1 MKLFNNAFLLIGP
14 LFICLSIHS
23 TELNQYEIEFI
34 IFKHLNQNP
43 KEEFN
48 NKLDLPNEKVINF
61 ASNEI
66 LINKNIIN
74 QAPRKFWY
82 SKLLESI
89 SIKTNQNNKQ
99 LEESPNIATNP
110 GLWFKKNK
118 NLEILNKLKKKMLAS
133 NNYEIL
139 NSYSWIQN
147 IPISSE
153 SDFLY
158 LKKI

>member
-34 IFKHLNQNP
+34 IFKHLNHNP

-61 ASNEI
+61 VSNEI

-89 SIKTNQNNKQ
+89 SIKTNKNNKQ
-99 LEESPNIATNP
+99 
-110 GLWFKKNK
+110 
-118 NLEILNKLKKKMLAS
+118 
-133 NNYEIL
+133 
-139 NSYSWIQN
+139 Q
-147 IPISSE
+147 
-153 SDFLY
+153 
-158 LKKI
+158 

>member
-74 QAPRKFWY
+74 
-82 SKLLESI
+82 KLLENFGILICLKVFLLRPIKIINNSKSHQI
-89 SIKTNQNNKQ
+89 SQQIR
-99 LEESPNIATNP
+99 
-110 GLWFKKNK
+110 GCG
-118 NLEILNKLKKKMLAS
+118 
-133 NNYEIL
+133 
-139 NSYSWIQN
+139 
-147 IPISSE
+147 
-153 SDFLY
+153 
-158 LKKI
+158 LKKIKI